1 MKDGELFPQIRECV
15 CCESTAAPGKK
26 RAATEP
32 NILAVSM
39 TLYRRGKGKGK
50 LKAAGKVQV
59 CEQCFVLALS
69 PSLFG
74 SSSQAR
80 KMLAAMRE
88 RLSGC
93 YGAMVEEDASA
104 A

>member
-1 MKDGELFPQIRECV
+1 MTDSCYFPQKRECV
-15 CCESTAAPGKK
+15 CCSSAAAPGAK
-26 RAATEP
+26 RANGEP
-32 NILAVSM
+32 NVLAVSM

-50 LKAAGKVQV
+50 LKAAGKVQI

-74 SSSQAR
+74 SSTQAR
-80 KMLAAMRE
+80 RMLAAMRE

-93 YGAMVEEDASA
+93 YEAMVEEDASA